1 MLALVRNGSISVY
14 PYTVTD
20 LRRANPNTGLPNF
33 PDDAA
38 LEAFGVFRVSPSTP
52 LAYNERTQVL
62 VEDAPVFNTDDQRW
76 TQVWSVRD
84 ITADELQAKLDKKS
98 GAIRTARNAKLVAS
112 DWTQLADSPVDVA
125 AWATYRQELRDIT
138 AQVDFP
144 WDVTWPIAP

>member
-1 MLALVRNGSISVY
+1 MLALVKNGSISIY

-20 LRRANPNTGLPNF
+20 LRKANPNSGLPNF
-33 PDDAA
+33 PTDAA

-62 VEDAPVFNTDDQRW
+62 IEDAPVLNSTSAKWEQM
-76 TQVWSVRD
+76 WSVRD
-84 ITADELQAKLDKKS
+84 MTADELQAKINTKS
-98 GAIRTARNAKLVAS
+98 GEIRAARNGKLAAS
-112 DWTQLADSPVDVA
+112 DWTQLADSPADVA
-125 AWATYRQELRDIT
+125 AWAAYRQELRDIT

>member
-1 MLALVRNGSISVY
+1 MFALVKNGSISVY

-38 LEAFGVFRVSPSTP
+38 LEMFKVFRVFFSTP
-52 LAYNERTQVL
+52 LEYDERTQVL
-62 VEDAPVFNTDDQRW
+62 VEDMPVFNTADQRW

-84 ITADELQAKLDKKS
+84 MTTDELQAKLDTKS
-98 GAIRTARNAKLVAS
+98 SAIRAARNGKLIAS
-112 DWTQLADSPVDVA
+112 DWTQLADSPADVA
-125 AWATYRQELRDIT
+125 AWAAYRQELRDIT

>member
-1 MLALVRNGSISVY
+1 MLALVKNGSISIY

-20 LRRANPNTGLPNF
+20 LRKANPNTGLPNF

-38 LEAFGVFRVSPSTP
+38 LEAFDVFRVSLSTP

-62 VEDAPVFNTDDQRW
+62 VENSPVLNSTSSRW
-76 TQVWSVRD
+76 EQVWSVRD
-84 ITADELQAKLDKKS
+84 MTADELQTKINTKS
-98 GAIRTARNAKLVAS
+98 DDIRLARNAKLIAS

-125 AWATYRQELRDIT
+125 AWAIYRQELRDIT

-144 WDVTWPIAP
+144 WNVTWPIAP